1 MMNKTTQSCIPEPN
15 TFTDSLPA
23 FMNGQ
28 MPSAFAFD
36 FDKYDDEWKSKKKKR
51 RGQKRKKKEKT
62 GAKILESTEK
72 VPVKDLL
79 LGAYHIGCLESENRM
94 LRAMVQLAVAAK
106 NGTLN
111 EKVIEVGCQLID
123 HE

>member
-1 MMNKTTQSCIPEPN
+1 MMNKTTQSSIPEPN

-28 MPSAFAFD
+28 MPSSFD

-62 GAKILESTEK
+62 GARSTER

-111 EKVIEVGCQLID
+111 EKVIEVGCQLIG